1 MVRLPP
7 QHWSSTF
14 VSRLRK
20 NCHGSSRGIGR
31 MGRQSCLKHTAEKR
45 HLPAGQYT
53 CTARTRTCGRGRGGG
68 DMVENRILSDLQS
81 IYIYPSI
88 YLSLSVSLCLSIY
101 LSIYIFI
108 YLSIYMFIFS
118 LSLPLLSIS
127 SHSS

>member
-7 QHWSSTF
+7 QPWSSIF

-88 YLSLSVSLCLSIY
+88 YLYLSIY
-101 LSIYIFI
+101 LSIYLYFYISIHLYVYLFSLASSTI
-108 YLSIYMFIFS
+108 YL
-118 LSLPLLSIS
+118 LPFLII
-127 SHSS
+127 